1 MDRQLKC
8 ITALKNKFLKKIISI
23 LFLFFFALNGN
34 AQLTSGFI
42 MNSMGAIPGLQNNGL
57 AIQFKSSATC
67 LTVQNG
73 NAILYGER
81 AKGEFAMSCE
91 VILKPGSLGVKLY
104 PNPVVNNTKVQFIN
118 TPPKTELFR
127 ISILSA
133 EGFEVMARKESG
145 VIIFQGVNID
155 LANLIAGT
163 YILKIESPHFM
174 DAVKF
179 VKSK

>member
-1 MDRQLKC
+1 MTLCNSENSLKYLHIWLEC
-8 ITALKNKFLKKIISI
+8 S
-23 LFLFFFALNGN
+23 
-34 AQLTSGFI
+34 
-42 MNSMGAIPGLQNNGL
+42 SML
-57 AIQFKSSATC
+57 APKS
-67 LTVQNG
+67 
-73 NAILYGER
+73 
-81 AKGEFAMSCE
+81 
-91 VILKPGSLGVKLY
+91 
-104 PNPVVNNTKVQFIN
+104 
-118 TPPKTELFR
+118 ELFR

-145 VIIFQGVNID
+145 FTIFQGVNID